1 MVIIDNHIAYIKE
14 DDIVIAYITFP
25 SVGDRVVNI
34 NHTITHPKHR
44 GKGYAKI
51 LMDEVYLHLKKN
63 KLKAIAS
70 CSYAAM
76 YFKRNID
83 KQDVL
88 KEELKWTNQ

>member
-14 DDIVIAYITFP
+14 DDLVIAYITFP
-25 SVGDRVVNI
+25 YISDTVVNI
-34 NHTITHPKHR
+34 NHTLTHPKHR

-51 LMDEVYLHLKKN
+51 LMDAVYLHLKKN
-63 KLKAIAS
+63 DLKAIAS

-76 YFKRNID
+76 YFKRNKE

-88 KEELKWTNQ
+88 KEVLK